1 MYGLASVWSK
11 RKKDVERNRLKG
23 IFGSGGFISFILKI
37 NLKIEVTIMQ
47 TETINASNIE
57 IINPKQ
63 IMYVH
68 TYPIRE
74 TNGKDNV
81 EIKITLCE
89 DRAFYLKFT
98 EKEHAESALRE
109 IYGSMVHD
117 SPLFIIQYH
126 RDCYGKPTKSDEAMV
141 GGVQL
146 NTVQEAFKNLKC
158 ARL

>member
-1 MYGLASVWSK
+1 M
-11 RKKDVERNRLKG
+11 
-23 IFGSGGFISFILKI
+23 
-37 NLKIEVTIMQ
+37 

-63 IMYVH
+63 IMNVH

-81 EIKITLCE
+81 RITITLFGGQVFC
-89 DRAFYLKFT
+89 LQFT
-98 EKEHAESALRE
+98 EKEHSENTLRE

-117 SPLFIIQYH
+117 TPLFIIQYH
-126 RDCYGKPTKSDEAMV
+126 RDCYGKVTKSDEAMV

-146 NTVQEAFKNLKC
+146 KAVQEAFKDLKC
-158 ARL
+158 AKL